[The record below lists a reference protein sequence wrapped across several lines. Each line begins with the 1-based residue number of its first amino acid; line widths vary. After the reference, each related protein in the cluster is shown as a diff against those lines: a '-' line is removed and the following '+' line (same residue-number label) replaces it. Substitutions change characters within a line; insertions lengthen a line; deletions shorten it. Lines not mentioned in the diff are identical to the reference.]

1 MSTYA
6 QLDGIEMV
14 DGGRTE
20 ELHHVHT
27 HVVIGRPAAG
37 LSPILS
43 SADSF
48 DAQASRAPDI
58 GC

>member
-1 MSTYA
+1 VSTYA

-37 LSPILS
+37 VSAS
-43 SADSF
+43 SI
-48 DAQASRAPDI
+48 ASLPAI
-58 GC
+58 F